1 MVANNEKLVPRSW
14 INEQGNDVTNKM
26 IEYLSPLV
34 KGVPQVPYRNGLPDY
49 IGSSHLDVKKQKYS
63 D

>member
-1 MVANNEKLVPRSW
+1 
-14 INEQGNDVTNKM
+14 M

-49 IGSSHLDVKKQKYS
+49 IGLSHLDVKKQKYS
-63 D
+63 DWLKNGAVDIQLRFA

>member
-1 MVANNEKLVPRSW
+1 MDDRNY
-14 INEQGNDVTNKM
+14 DVTNKM

-49 IGSSHLDVKKQKYS
+49 IGLSHLDVKKQKYS

>member
-1 MVANNEKLVPRSW
+1 MVPRSW
-14 INEQGNDVTNKM
+14 INEQGNDVTQKM
-26 IEYLSPLV
+26 IDYLSPLV

-49 IGSSHLDVKKQKYS
+49 IGLSHLDIKKQKYT